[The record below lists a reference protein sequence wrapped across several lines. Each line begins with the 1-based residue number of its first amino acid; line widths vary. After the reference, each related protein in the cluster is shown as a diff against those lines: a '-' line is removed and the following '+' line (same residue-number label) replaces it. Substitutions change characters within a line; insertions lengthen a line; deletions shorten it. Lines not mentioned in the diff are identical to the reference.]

1 MASFS
6 IIWTPRAKKQL
17 KSLPQS
23 VLRPLLTAVNALAE
37 NPYPQGCRKLVGYEN
52 SYRIRHGD
60 YRTVY
65 RIENQQLIVVVVRV
79 GHRKEVYRGE
89 LG

>member
-1 MASFS
+1 MASYS
-6 IIWTPRAKKQL
+6 VIWTPKAKKQL
-17 KSLPQS
+17 KSLPSS
-23 VLRPLLTAVNALAE
+23 VLKPLLSAVNALAD

-52 SYRIRHGD
+52 SYRIRQGD
-60 YRTVY
+60 YRAVY
-65 RIENQQLIVVVVRV
+65 RVENQRLIVMVVRV